1 MIEQILIGLFI
12 LWVAWKLVE
21 AVDYNNKVINKR
33 GK

>member
-21 AVDYNNKVINKR
+21 AVDFNNKLNEED
-33 GK
+33 